1 MQQLRHEA
9 FQTAV
14 LQLWATSP
22 TITCFS
28 HIPFACTNPFP
39 SSAGIQQHMGV
50 LNDSSKLQPD
60 AGNPSLRISS
70 ITAMEEHP
78 WKIISARIE
87 LSIAFQHPAA
97 ACVTA
102 VFPFSS
108 RVDSRSSLSAGFLK
122 SVQTTASTHL
132 IKLGQFQFLLWED
145 KAIYR
150 LTNKNSQWAR
160 TWKRNKSTKLF
171 SSVHVPLC

>member
-22 TITCFS
+22 TITRFS

-97 ACVTA
+97 VCVTA